1 MELII
6 GTPNLRTMS
15 PSPVVAVGNFDG
27 VHLGHQAILRQ
38 AVARAAAG
46 GGVAAVLT
54 FEPHPSRIL
63 APNREIRHLYPFQTK
78 MRLIESA
85 GIARTYVADF
95 DTAFAQQ
102 SPETF
107 AKRFLSE
114 RLGCR
119 EVIVGRDY
127 RFGKDREGTLDHLI
141 ALGRTC
147 GFSVVSVE
155 PVTIDGVTV
164 SSSRIRAALSAGDVA
179 LAGRMLGRRYATR
192 SKVIRGDGVGKTL
205 GFPTANLRLPNELI
219 PGPGIFAVRIDL
231 LRAEG
236 VLRYDGVVY
245 IGDRPTFG
253 KTERRMEAYLFD
265 FDGDLYDRR
274 LMIHFID
281 RVRGDIAFGNT
292 ADLIARMRMDVD
304 EARHLLLTATPPNE
318 AGGADGID
326 LVANMQREESDD
338 V

>member
-6 GTPNLRTMS
+6 GTPNIQPMS

-38 AVARAAAG
+38 AVARAVAQ

-63 APNREIRHLYPFQTK
+63 APEREIRHLYPSQTK

-85 GIARTYVADF
+85 GIQRIYIADF
-95 DTAFAQQ
+95 DAAFARQ

-107 AKRFLSE
+107 AEQFLSA

-119 EVIVGRDY
+119 EVVVGRDY
-127 RFGKDREGTLDHLI
+127 RFGKNREGDLDRLI
-141 ALGRTC
+141 ALGRAS
-147 GFSVVSVE
+147 GFSVTSVA
-155 PVTIDGVTV
+155 PVAINGVTV
-164 SSSRIRAALSAGDVA
+164 SSSRIRMAIGTGDVA
-179 LAGRMLGRRYATR
+179 MAGRMLGRYYATQC
-192 SKVIRGDGVGKTL
+192 KVIRGDGLGKTL

-219 PGPGIFAVRIDL
+219 PSPGIFAARIDL

-236 VLRYDGVVY
+236 ALRHDGVVY
-245 IGDRPTFG
+245 IGNRPTFG

-274 LMIHFID
+274 LRLHFVD
-281 RVRGDIAFGNT
+281 RVRGDLAFGST
-292 ADLIARMRMDVD
+292 AELITRMQMDVD
-304 EARHLLLTATPPNE
+304 EAKRLLAAAPTTP
-318 AGGADGID
+318 ADNAA
-326 LVANMQREESDD
+326 L
-338 V
+338 